1 MACIIYEKEGVERE
15 MAEKLTMENL
25 LISIN
30 GQFTGYCELYNLNHS
45 EKLLLFHFL
54 EGLKTGLETVY
65 GDEK

>member
-1 MACIIYEKEGVERE
+1 MT
-15 MAEKLTMENL
+15 EKLTMENL

-30 GQFTGYCELYNLNHS
+30 GQFTGYCELYDLNHS

>member
-15 MAEKLTMENL
+15 MTEKLTMENL

-30 GQFTGYCELYNLNHS
+30 SQFTGYCELYDLNHS

-65 GDEK
+65 GDKK

>member
-1 MACIIYEKEGVERE
+1 MVKEMTEE
-15 MAEKLTMENL
+15 LTMKNL

-30 GQFTGYCELYNLNHS
+30 SQFTGYCDLYNLNHS

-54 EGLKTGLETVY
+54 EGLIAGIKTVY